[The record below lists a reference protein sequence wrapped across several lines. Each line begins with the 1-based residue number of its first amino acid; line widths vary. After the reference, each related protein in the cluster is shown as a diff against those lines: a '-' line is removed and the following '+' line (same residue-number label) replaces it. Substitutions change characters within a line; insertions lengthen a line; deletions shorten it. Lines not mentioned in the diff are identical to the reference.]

1 MAVVR
6 PEADS
11 CCAVQGGREGQE
23 GQEGGAVERAVV
35 CGEADPSPGVGRL
48 QGGGR
53 PSLGQGDLR
62 GRLSEGVAALQQA
75 LLLAHLHPLLRS
87 SYPML
92 SPVLI
97 NVDVDAAIREHSV
110 GGFGEGPLEGR
121 DERKGL
127 TLLLG
132 GKRHSLHNRRGQQ
145 RGTLVHESL
154 RKKD

>member
-1 MAVVR
+1 M
-6 PEADS
+6 
-11 CCAVQGGREGQE
+11 QGGREGQE

-92 SPVLI
+92 SQVLV
-97 NVDVDAAIREHSV
+97 NVELMLRSGSILWGVLVKDHWKDGTNGRASLSFSEGSATVSIT
-110 GGFGEGPLEGR
+110 GEGSRGVHWSMKVSER
-121 DERKGL
+121 RIDEVR
-127 TLLLG
+127 
-132 GKRHSLHNRRGQQ
+132 
-145 RGTLVHESL
+145 
-154 RKKD
+154 